1 MKLVGWIEFKI
12 KTAGAKALAK
22 EIRRKSMENVY
33 TNELRKLVAEF
44 PNRSAWKRGVK
55 EYTDELLDNLEENAQ
70 YYERLPR
77 NEKELKEWLLNGAM
91 DWEDYSYGGC
101 SLIYDGDIAERL
113 CTPSEL
119 KKKDGGRLAPNSQ
132 ESWLDVQTRA
142 LRQASIRIKIKFR
155 LLKNVTD

>member
-1 MKLVGWIEFKI
+1 
-12 KTAGAKALAK
+12 
-22 EIRRKSMENVY
+22 MENVY
-33 TNELRKLVAEF
+33 TNELRKLVEEI
-44 PNRSAWKRGVK
+44 PNTSAWKRGVK
-55 EYTDELLDNLEENAQ
+55 EYTDELLDNLEEKAQ

-119 KKKDGGRLAPNSQ
+119 KKKDGGRLAPSRYKTWFDEQ
-132 ESWLDVQTRA
+132 SEA
-142 LRQASIRIKIKFR
+142 LCYACIRIKRKFR
-155 LLKNVTD
+155 LLEKPQIDF

>member
-1 MKLVGWIEFKI
+1 
-12 KTAGAKALAK
+12 
-22 EIRRKSMENVY
+22 MENIY
-33 TNELRKLVAEF
+33 TNALRKLVEEI
-44 PNRSAWKRGVK
+44 PNTSAYKRGIK
-55 EYTDELLDNLEENAQ
+55 KYTDELLDNLEERAQ
-70 YYERLPR
+70 SYERLPR

-142 LRQASIRIKIKFR
+142 LRQASIRIKSKFR
-155 LLKNVTD
+155 LL

>member
-1 MKLVGWIEFKI
+1 
-12 KTAGAKALAK
+12 
-22 EIRRKSMENVY
+22 MENIY
-33 TNELRKLVAEF
+33 TNELRKLVEEI
-44 PNRSAWKRGVK
+44 PNTSAWKRGVK
-55 EYTDELLDNLEENAQ
+55 EYTDELLDNLEEKAQ

-119 KKKDGGRLAPNSQ
+119 KKEGWWKTCTKQSRELVECSDKSIETSVYKD
-132 ESWLDVQTRA
+132 
-142 LRQASIRIKIKFR
+142 
-155 LLKNVTD
+155 

>member
-1 MKLVGWIEFKI
+1 
-12 KTAGAKALAK
+12 
-22 EIRRKSMENVY
+22 MENIY
-33 TNELRKLVAEF
+33 TEELRKLVEEF
-44 PNRSAWKRGVK
+44 PNRSAWKKGVK
-55 EYTDELLDNLEENAQ
+55 EYAYELLDNLEEKAQ
-70 YYERLPR
+70 SYERLPKNGR
-77 NEKELKEWLLNGAM
+77 ELEEWILNGAIS
-91 DWEDYSYGGC
+91 WEDYSYGGC

-142 LRQASIRIKIKFR
+142 LRQACIRIKSKFR